1 MQPQNLNKFA
11 IIVSIISIFALNL
24 LLQTAA
30 AKENIPT
37 YVKNE
42 GELQGREKRD
52 SYRPIE
58 QQQQQSHYSH
68 HRTLHHN
75 QQQQQQQEHH
85 HNHQTHHSQ
94 TGYHHRQQRQRNG
107 GPSTSQAYKRYSRD
121 SRDSSSSRKPNIIL
135 ILTDDQDVELGS
147 LNFMP
152 RTLRILRDGG
162 AEFKHA
168 YTTTPMCCPARSS
181 ILTGMYVHNH
191 MVFTNNDNC
200 SSPQWQATHETRSFA
215 TYLSNAGYRT
225 GYFGKYLN
233 KYNGSYIPPGW
244 REWGGLIMNSKYYN
258 YSINMNGQKIKHG
271 FDYAKDYYPDLIA
284 NDSIAFLRS
293 SKQQN
298 QRKPVMLT
306 MSFPAPHG
314 PEDSAP
320 QYSHL
325 FFNVTTHHTP
335 SYDLAPNPD
344 KQWILRVTQP
354 MEPVHKRFTNI
365 LMTKR
370 LQTLQSVDTAVER
383 VYNELKTLGELD
395 NTYIIYT
402 SDHGYHL
409 GQFGL
414 IKGKSFPF
422 EFDVRVPFLVRGPGI
437 QPAKVVDE
445 IVLNVD
451 LAPTFLDMGG
461 VPTPPHMDGRSILPL
476 LLNTPKSVKNLWP
489 DTFLIESSGRRE
501 TPEQIAEARA
511 RLQIER
517 TNMKLANSTLLEDLL
532 ANITTTPNSH
542 IDVIDLE
549 SREEEQFAEI
559 DKDADTEDDFDFEE
573 DADTSTGN
581 LEDEEEE
588 ELDDEIEQQDQFDN
602 NLPLAPYITK
612 MMRLNSECSDPKLLE
627 NCRPGQKWK
636 CINENGRWRK
646 HKCKFHHHLAEL
658 TKYPKAQSK
667 RKCACFTPD
676 GVVYTKIKPENY
688 YGEQRKVRKRT
699 QSFGK
704 SNRRHKRDTEN
715 FDIEELYHTELPYE
729 MEELLD
735 LHGNL
740 NALEKHLLAEHEA
753 KAANATKKR
762 LKRELTANLFETP
775 DTLSESDESKKNSSS
790 NDAISKVIQE
800 IQDTL
805 ETLELKFV
813 EHDWTAANNT
823 AKTSTKLTS
832 AGFVRGSKFPKVGGR
847 VGTRCYIESETG
859 KVNCSDV
866 IYDDEKTW
874 RKSRSQIDMLIKV
887 LKDKITHLK
896 DIKKQLRESK
906 QQGRYWNNEF
916 ITQSRDDN
924 TDLTNIATDYH
935 SPKGSRRRR
944 PNSYQQHHHQHHGRH
959 HPYGA
964 ASFPNSGSG
973 NRRRIY
979 DNTDYDRYPHVSK
992 NINLEELIG
1001 TQQRGKSRNNVP
1013 NVSTNTIT
1021 TTLTSQYPDE
1031 SSTNIMLEKG
1041 NYHGIGSSST
1051 YGVDYEVP
1059 NKDSLYSTERNR
1071 YTNPTTETA
1080 NRLSHNKGQKE
1091 VIKDTYHNQRQPPNN
1106 PYHNNNNQYSGP
1118 AECYCEPKDD
1128 NYPDSKEI
1136 AREARRKLKEERQR
1150 RKERKRIK
1158 KARLEKECLSEKM
1171 NCFSHDNTHWRTAPL
1186 WNDSPFCFCMN
1197 ANNNTYSCLRT
1208 INATHDYLYCEFTT
1222 GLITFYNLKIDP
1234 FETLNRA
1241 SSLTSA
1247 EKSYMHDALTKLKS
1261 CKGRSCTIKKSL
1273 ESLNNST
1280 SVNSLPRGT
1289 KRKHASGL
1297 VNTPLNMNPEF
1308 VSNRMDGFDGPQAK
1322 RRKVTNRWSANTN
1335 NIKRK
1340 PWKQHAQH
1348 QHQHQNPQR
1357 HTYYNR
1363 QQFGQQHQHLRPTYN
1378 QHHHNQ
1384 NRISATTTTHHYNTE
1399 RNTSLRRNRF
1409 HQDILGQQQ
1418 QQQHHHQ
1425 YTQPQY
1431 KSESQ
1436 KQQQQQY
1443 QASITMKNNTIDL
1456 QQQQQ
1461 KLQTSPMEIGKHHK
1475 HKTNNDDNSS
1485 NNNTASLPA
1494 INSTSFTSSSSSSL
1508 TTTTQTK
1515 DLYVHLPQQPQTTKT
1530 TIKSSSLESSDSNTY
1545 SSLSSSS
1552 PPPPPPPSLL
1562 VERNL

>member
-1 MQPQNLNKFA
+1 MQPQNLNKLA
-11 IIVSIISIFALNL
+11 IIASIMTIFVLNL
-24 LLQTAA
+24 LLKTAA

-37 YVKNE
+37 YVSDDE
-42 GELQGREKRD
+42 AEQQGREKRD

-58 QQQQQSHYSH
+58 QQPQTHYSQHRTAHHNSQQHHQLHHAQSGSNHH
-68 HRTLHHN
+68 HR
-75 QQQQQQQEHH
+75 QQ
-85 HNHQTHHSQ
+85 
-94 TGYHHRQQRQRNG
+94 QQRQRNAG
-107 GPSTSQAYKRYSRD
+107 SSAAHNTYRRYSRD
-121 SRDSSSSRKPNIIL
+121 SKDTANTYSSRKPNIIL

-383 VYNELKTLGELD
+383 VYNELKALGELD

-437 QPAKVVDE
+437 QPSKVVDE

-461 VPTPPHMDGRSILPL
+461 VPTPAHMDGRSILPL
-476 LLNTPKSVKNLWP
+476 LLNKHRNIKEQWP

-517 TNMKLANSTLLEDLL
+517 TNMKLANSTLLEDLVG
-532 ANITTTPNSH
+532 NISSTAQTH

-549 SREEEQFAEI
+549 SREEEQFAESEREV
-559 DKDADTEDDFDFEE
+559 DTDTEDDFDFDNDEE
-573 DADTSTGN
+573 VDTSNGN
-581 LEDEEEE
+581 LEDEE
-588 ELDDEIEQQDQFDN
+588 DEDVDEDNEQQDQFDN

-646 HKCKFHHHLAEL
+646 HKCKFHHHLAEIS
-658 TKYPKAQSK
+658 KYPKNPNK

-688 YGEQRKVRKRT
+688 YGEQRRVRKRT

-704 SNRRHKRDTEN
+704 TSRRHKRDTEN

-740 NALEKHLLAEHEA
+740 NDLEKHLLAEHEK
-753 KAANATKKR
+753 KAEHLR
-762 LKRELTANLFETP
+762 LKRELTANLFENP
-775 DTLSESDESKKNSSS
+775 EALNDSDESKKNSSS

-813 EHDWTAANNT
+813 EHDWSNNNT
-823 AKTSTKLTS
+823 SKVSTKLTS
-832 AGFVRGSKFPKVGGR
+832 SGFVRGSKFPKVGGR

-906 QQGRYWNNEF
+906 QQQQQGRYWNNEF

-924 TDLTNIATDYH
+924 ANSDLSVISTEYH
-935 SPKGSRRRR
+935 GPKGARRRR
-944 PNSYQQHHHQHHGRH
+944 PYSNHHHHQPQHHGRH
-959 HPYGA
+959 HTYGGINNG
-964 ASFPNSGSG
+964 PGS
-973 NRRRIY
+973 RRKISE
-979 DNTDYDRYPHVSK
+979 NTEYEKYPQVSK
-992 NINLEELIG
+992 NINIHDLMG
-1001 TQQRGKSRNNVP
+1001 THPRGKPRHNVP
-1013 NVSTNTIT
+1013 NMPTSTIT
-1021 TTLTSQYPDE
+1021 SSTTSQFPEE
-1031 SSTNIMLEKG
+1031 SSTNNNNFEKG
-1041 NYHGIGSSST
+1041 NFNRFSTST
-1051 YGVDYEVP
+1051 YNMDYEGI
-1059 NKDSLYSTERNR
+1059 NKDTIYSTERNR
-1071 YTNPTTETA
+1071 YSHPITDFKSTTETA
-1080 NRLSHNKGQKE
+1080 NRHINHNKGQKE
-1091 VIKDTYHNQRQPPNN
+1091 VIKETYHNQRQPLNDPFQTNN
-1106 PYHNNNNQYSGP
+1106 NNNNNQYSGP
-1118 AECYCEPKDD
+1118 AECYCEPEDD
-1128 NYPDSKEI
+1128 IYPDSKEI

-1150 RKERKRIK
+1150 KKERKRIK

-1241 SSLTSA
+1241 SSLTSG
-1247 EKSYMHDALTKLKS
+1247 EKSYMHDALAKLKS
-1261 CKGRSCTIKKSL
+1261 CKGRNCTLKKPTIPV
-1273 ESLNNST
+1273 NVST
-1280 SVNSLPRGT
+1280 TVNSLPRGT
-1289 KRKHASGL
+1289 KRKHASGI
-1297 VNTPLNMNPEF
+1297 VNTPLNVNPGF
-1308 VSNRMDGFDGPQAK
+1308 VSNRMDGYDGPQAK
-1322 RRKVTNRWSANTN
+1322 RRKVANRWSSNTN
-1335 NIKRK
+1335 SVRRK
-1340 PWKQHAQH
+1340 PWKQHTQQH
-1348 QHQHQNPQR
+1348 HLQQQNNQHHS
-1357 HTYYNR
+1357 YYNR
-1363 QQFGQQHQHLRPTYN
+1363 QEFGQHIRPNYN
-1378 QHHHNQ
+1378 QHHNQ
-1384 NRISATTTTHHYNTE
+1384 NRLTTTQQHIAE

-1409 HQDILGQQQ
+1409 HQDLQQQ
-1418 QQQHHHQ
+1418 QRQQQLEPQRH
-1425 YTQPQY
+1425 YIQPQY
-1431 KSESQ
+1431 KSEN
-1436 KQQQQQY
+1436 KEQQQP
-1443 QASITMKNNTIDL
+1443 SITMKNNTIDL
-1456 QQQQQ
+1456 QQQQN
-1461 KLQTSPMEIGKHHK
+1461 PIEIGKQHH
-1475 HKTNNDDNSS
+1475 TAND
-1485 NNNTASLPA
+1485 NNNTASSA
-1494 INSTSFTSSSSSSL
+1494 STSSSSSSVVTK
-1508 TTTTQTK
+1508 TTT
-1515 DLYVHLPQQPQTTKT
+1515 DLYVHLPQQQQQQQTAT
-1530 TIKSSSLESSDSNTY
+1530 TTKSSSSST
-1545 SSLSSSS
+1545 SSSSSSSSSATTITTSFSS
-1552 PPPPPPPSLL
+1552 PPPTLL
-1562 VERNL
+1562 VEHNL

>member
-1 MQPQNLNKFA
+1 MQPQNLNKLA
-11 IIVSIISIFALNL
+11 IIASIISMFVLNL
-24 LLQTAA
+24 LLKTAA

-37 YVKNE
+37 YVNDE
-42 GELQGREKRD
+42 AELQGREKRD

-58 QQQQQSHYSH
+58 QQPHYNQ
-68 HRTLHHN
+68 HRTQHHN
-75 QQQQQQQEHH
+75 QQHH
-85 HNHQTHHSQ
+85 QAQHSQ
-94 TGYHHRQQRQRNG
+94 SGNSHNHHRQQRQRNAG
-107 GPSTSQAYKRYSRD
+107 GSSTSQSYKRYSRD
-121 SRDSSSSRKPNIIL
+121 SKDSNANNFSSRKPNIIL

-258 YSINMNGQKIKHG
+258 YSVNMNGQKIKHG

-437 QPAKVVDE
+437 QPSKVVDE

-461 VPTPPHMDGRSILPL
+461 VPTPAHMDGRSILPL
-476 LLNTPKSVKNLWP
+476 LLNKPRSVKEQWP

-517 TNMKLANSTLLEDLL
+517 SNMKLANSTLIEDLMG
-532 ANITTTPNSH
+532 NISSTPNTH

-549 SREEEQFAEI
+549 SREEEQFAEN
-559 DKDADTEDDFDFEE
+559 DRDVDTDTDDDFDF
-573 DADTSTGN
+573 DNDDDVDTSNGN
-581 LEDEEEE
+581 LEDDEDED
-588 ELDDEIEQQDQFDN
+588 LDDELEQQDQFDN

-646 HKCKFHHHLAEL
+646 HKCKFHLQLQHHLAEIS
-658 TKYPKAQSK
+658 KYPKNPNK

-688 YGEQRKVRKRT
+688 YGEQRRVRKRT

-704 SNRRHKRDTEN
+704 STRRHKRDTEN

-740 NALEKHLLAEHEA
+740 NDVEKHLLAQHEA
-753 KAANATKKR
+753 KAEHLR
-762 LKRELTANLFETP
+762 LKRELTANLFENP
-775 DTLSESDESKKNSSS
+775 DSINDSDESKKNSTS

-813 EHDWTAANNT
+813 EHDWSANTT

-906 QQGRYWNNEF
+906 QQQQGRYWNNEF
-916 ITQSRDDN
+916 ITQARDDN
-924 TDLTNIATDYH
+924 TNSDLSVMSTEYH
-935 SPKGSRRRR
+935 GPKGTRRRR
-944 PNSYQQHHHQHHGRH
+944 PYNNHHNQHHGRH
-959 HPYGA
+959 HAYGGA
-964 ASFPNSGSG
+964 INGGGG
-973 NRRRIY
+973 NRRRIS
-979 DNTDYDRYPHVSK
+979 DNTEYDKYPHVSK
-992 NINLEELIG
+992 NINIQDLIG
-1001 TQQRGKSRNNVP
+1001 TQPRGKPRHNVP
-1013 NVSTNTIT
+1013 NISMSTIT
-1021 TTLTSQYPDE
+1021 STTTTPQFLEE
-1031 SSTNIMLEKG
+1031 SSTNNNFEKG
-1041 NYHGIGSSST
+1041 NFNRVSTST
-1051 YGVDYEVP
+1051 YSVDYEAG
-1059 NKDSLYSTERNR
+1059 NKDSIYSTERNR
-1071 YTNPTTETA
+1071 YSNPTTDFKSTTETA
-1080 NRLSHNKGQKE
+1080 NRHTIYNTKGQKE
-1091 VIKDTYHNQRQPPNN
+1091 MVKETYHNQRQPINDPYQNN
-1106 PYHNNNNQYSGP
+1106 NNNNNNQYSGP
-1118 AECYCEPKDD
+1118 AECYCEPEDD
-1128 NYPDSKEI
+1128 IYPDSKEI

-1150 RKERKRIK
+1150 KKERKRIK

-1171 NCFSHDNTHWRTAPL
+1171 NCFSHDNSHWRTAPL

-1241 SSLTSA
+1241 SSLTVG
-1247 EKSYMHDALTKLKS
+1247 EKSYMHDALAKLKS
-1261 CKGRSCTIKKSL
+1261 CKGRSCTIKKAAL
-1273 ESLNNST
+1273 
-1280 SVNSLPRGT
+1280 SVNTSTTVTSLPRGT
-1289 KRKHASGL
+1289 KRKHAPGI
-1297 VNTPLNMNPEF
+1297 VHTPLNVNPGF
-1308 VSNRMDGFDGPQAK
+1308 VSNRMDGYDGPQAK
-1322 RRKVTNRWSANTN
+1322 RRKVAKWSSNTN
-1335 NIKRK
+1335 NVRRK
-1340 PWKQHAQH
+1340 PWKQHTQH
-1348 QHQHQNPQR
+1348 QQQNNQH
-1357 HTYYNR
+1357 HSYYNR
-1363 QQFGQQHQHLRPTYN
+1363 QEFGQHIRPIYSN
-1378 QHHHNQ
+1378 QHHNQ
-1384 NRISATTTTHHYNTE
+1384 NRIAATTTQHIAE

-1409 HQDILGQQQ
+1409 HQDIEQQQ
-1418 QQQHHHQ
+1418 QQLQLEPQRQ
-1425 YTQPQY
+1425 YIKPQY
-1431 KSESQ
+1431 KSEN
-1436 KQQQQQY
+1436 QQQY
-1443 QASITMKNNTIDL
+1443 QPSITMKNNTIDL
-1456 QQQQQ
+1456 QQQQN
-1461 KLQTSPMEIGKHHK
+1461 PIEVGKHH
-1475 HKTNNDDNSS
+1475 HHHTTNDNNNS
-1485 NNNTASLPA
+1485 NNNTASSA
-1494 INSTSFTSSSSSSL
+1494 IDAASLSSSSSSSKTKA
-1508 TTTTQTK
+1508 TT
-1515 DLYVHLPQQPQTTKT
+1515 DLYVHLPQQQPTTT
-1530 TIKSSSLESSDSNTY
+1530 KSSSSSTS

-1552 PPPPPPPSLL
+1552 SSSSPTTTTTSSSSFSSPPSSVL
-1562 VERNL
+1562 VEHNL